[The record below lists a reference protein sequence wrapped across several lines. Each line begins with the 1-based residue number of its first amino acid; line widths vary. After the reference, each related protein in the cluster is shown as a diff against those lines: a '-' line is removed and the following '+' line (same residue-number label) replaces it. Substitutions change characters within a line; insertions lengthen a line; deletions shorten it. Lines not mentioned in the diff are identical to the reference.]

1 MPHDAPPPAPRET
14 DPEASAEPKRAWS
27 KPVIKKMTYVYV
39 TASGPILTDQA
50 TPTEL
55 PRYTPTSS

>member
-1 MPHDAPPPAPRET
+1 MAPPPPARET
-14 DPEASAEPKRAWS
+14 DPEASAKPKRAWS

-39 TASGPILTDQA
+39 TASGPILVDQV

-55 PRYTPTSS
+55 PNYTPTSS